1 MNQDHLLMVK
11 DSFKYAV
18 TKLIPG
24 LMGLMTII
32 VFIRMIG
39 PEEYGKYS
47 IQLSFLMAISAFSIG
62 WLNQSTLR
70 YYSRYQTAAILSRVF
85 GLGILVSILFGLV
98 VLGIAS
104 RYSIFDSLTGSES
117 LIGFILFVAL
127 CAFQFLSTLFRAQ
140 LKPINVIIITT
151 VQSILG
157 LLIPV
162 ILLSMFEQSHRFLL
176 IGLAMSYCT
185 PPIIFFFVNI
195 NRVKKFWFKENSIH
209 KSRHILVEF
218 LKYGTPLSLWFALS
232 LSLALLDR
240 FFIKYYFEYETT
252 GIYASFTDLVV
263 RVFSILLF
271 PLTLAVHPRI
281 MSAWNTNKQSAAIAL
296 WWKAL
301 QYQLGI
307 FIVLMAVVYIFT
319 DNIFNLLMVILPDLN
334 VSYSFLLM
342 PILAGGFLWQFA
354 LLCHK
359 PLEMDQRTKLMALL
373 MLAALCVNLIGNIVY
388 LPHYGIIATAYTYIA
403 SATVYIITTIYFS
416 WEKFKLALS
425 GS

>member
-70 YYSRYQTAAILSRVF
+70 YYSRYQTAALLSRVF

>member
-70 YYSRYQTAAILSRVF
+70 YYSRYQTAALLSRVF

-104 RYSIFDSLTGSES
+104 CYSIFDSLTGSES

-319 DNIFNLLMVILPDLN
+319 DNIFNFLMVILPDLN

>member
-70 YYSRYQTAAILSRVF
+70 YYSRYQTAALLSRVF

-127 CAFQFLSTLFRAQ
+127 SAFQFLSTLFRAQ

-195 NRVKKFWFKENSIH
+195 HRVKKFWFKENGIH

-319 DNIFNLLMVILPDLN
+319 DNIFNMLMVILPDLN

>member
-70 YYSRYQTAAILSRVF
+70 YYSRYQTAALLSRVF

-104 RYSIFDSLTGSES
+104 RYSIFDSLTGSAS

-127 CAFQFLSTLFRAQ
+127 CSFQFLSTLFRAQ

-209 KSRHILVEF
+209 KSRYILVEF

-319 DNIFNLLMVILPDLN
+319 DNIFNMLMVILPDLN

>member
-70 YYSRYQTAAILSRVF
+70 YYSRYQTAALLSRVF

-195 NRVKKFWFKENSIH
+195 NRVKKFWFKENGIH
-209 KSRHILVEF
+209 KSRYILVEF

-240 FFIKYYFEYETT
+240 FFIKYFFEYETT

>member
-1 MNQDHLLMVK
+1 
-11 DSFKYAV
+11 
-18 TKLIPG
+18 
-24 LMGLMTII
+24 
-32 VFIRMIG
+32 
-39 PEEYGKYS
+39 
-47 IQLSFLMAISAFSIG
+47 
-62 WLNQSTLR
+62 
-70 YYSRYQTAAILSRVF
+70 
-85 GLGILVSILFGLV
+85 
-98 VLGIAS
+98 
-104 RYSIFDSLTGSES
+104 
-117 LIGFILFVAL
+117 
-127 CAFQFLSTLFRAQ
+127 
-140 LKPINVIIITT
+140 
-151 VQSILG
+151 
-157 LLIPV
+157 
-162 ILLSMFEQSHRFLL
+162 
-176 IGLAMSYCT
+176 
-185 PPIIFFFVNI
+185 
-195 NRVKKFWFKENSIH
+195 
-209 KSRHILVEF
+209 
-218 LKYGTPLSLWFALS
+218 
-232 LSLALLDR
+232 
-240 FFIKYYFEYETT
+240 
-252 GIYASFTDLVV
+252 
-263 RVFSILLF
+263 
-271 PLTLAVHPRI
+271 LAVHPRI

-319 DNIFNLLMVILPDLN
+319 DNIFNMLMVILPDLN

>member
-70 YYSRYQTAAILSRVF
+70 YYSRYQTAALLSRVF

-104 RYSIFDSLTGSES
+104 RYNIFDSLTGSES

-319 DNIFNLLMVILPDLN
+319 DNIFNMLMVILPDLN

>member
-70 YYSRYQTAAILSRVF
+70 YYSRYQTAALLSRVF

-271 PLTLAVHPRI
+271 PLTLAAHPRI
-281 MSAWNTNKQSAAIAL
+281 MFAWNTNKQSAAIAL

-373 MLAALCVNLIGNIVY
+373 MFAALCVNLIGNIVY

>member
-1 MNQDHLLMVK
+1 
-11 DSFKYAV
+11 
-18 TKLIPG
+18 
-24 LMGLMTII
+24 
-32 VFIRMIG
+32 
-39 PEEYGKYS
+39 
-47 IQLSFLMAISAFSIG
+47 
-62 WLNQSTLR
+62 
-70 YYSRYQTAAILSRVF
+70 
-85 GLGILVSILFGLV
+85 
-98 VLGIAS
+98 
-104 RYSIFDSLTGSES
+104 
-117 LIGFILFVAL
+117 
-127 CAFQFLSTLFRAQ
+127 
-140 LKPINVIIITT
+140 
-151 VQSILG
+151 
-157 LLIPV
+157 
-162 ILLSMFEQSHRFLL
+162 
-176 IGLAMSYCT
+176 
-185 PPIIFFFVNI
+185 
-195 NRVKKFWFKENSIH
+195 
-209 KSRHILVEF
+209 
-218 LKYGTPLSLWFALS
+218 LWFSLS

-319 DNIFNLLMVILPDLN
+319 DNIFNMLMVILPDLN